1 MDIADYEKTKLLL
14 PLNGA
19 NDGVSFPDYSPQNLT
34 VTAYGGAATKTAQY
48 KYYDS
53 SAYFDGT
60 GDYLTVPSTGFPTS
74 DNFTLQGW
82 ARTSVT
88 SSYCCLLTRPSASG
102 FTSGALSLFFNPDA
116 TNGRL
121 ILFVAD
127 YSTSTALITA
137 SSGGIND
144 GAWHHFA
151 LTRSS
156 STWTLW
162 VDGESVG
169 TGTSSATIAAL
180 SQPIYIGQDPNFSGR
195 TYTGYL
201 QDIHIVTGT
210 ALYSSAF
217 TPPGKLTGTIN
228 NNGSGVAAIKDDAN
242 AAAIRSV
249 YATPRTE
256 TVATRNFITQ
266 SDSNGRYSLQ
276 VPMTTCNVVFEDNAA
291 GTQYSDILV
300 SHVTPT

>member
-1 MDIADYEKTKLLL
+1 MNTSAYEKTKLLL
-14 PLNGA
+14 PFNGA

-60 GDYLTVPSTGFPTS
+60 GDYLTVPSTGFPAG

-88 SSYCCLLTRPSASG
+88 SSYCCLLTRPSASS
-102 FTSGALSLFFNPDA
+102 FSSGAFSLFFNPGA

-121 ILFVAD
+121 VLYVAD
-127 YSTSTALITA
+127 YSAITALITA

-151 LTRSS
+151 VTRSG

-180 SQPIYIGQDPNFSGR
+180 TTPIYIGQDPNFSDR

-201 QDIHIVTGT
+201 QDIQLIVGS

-217 TPPGKLTGTIN
+217 TPPGKLIGTIS
-228 NNGSGVAAIKDDAN
+228 NNGSGVAAVKDDAD
-242 AAAIRSV
+242 AAAVRTICAV
-249 YATPRTE
+249 PRTASV
-256 TVATRNFITQ
+256 TTRNFITQ
-266 SDSNGRYSLQ
+266 SDANGRYSLQ
-276 VPMTTCNVVFEDNAA
+276 VPAIVFNVIFEDDATA
-291 GTQYSDILV
+291 PTYADILV
-300 SHVTPT
+300 SSVTPS